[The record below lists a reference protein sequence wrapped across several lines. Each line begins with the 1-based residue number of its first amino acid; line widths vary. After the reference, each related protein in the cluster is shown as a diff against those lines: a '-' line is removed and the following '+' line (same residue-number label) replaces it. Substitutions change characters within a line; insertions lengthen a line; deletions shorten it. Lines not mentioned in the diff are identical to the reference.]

1 MITDELFTWLLAQP
15 EGPQID
21 FKRDPYRLQEEEG
34 RADFIKDVL
43 SMANT
48 PRETDSYIVLGI
60 KAHSDGNKDLHGLAA
75 SSDDNE
81 YQSAIAP
88 KVHPCPRF
96 VYVPIQYQG
105 KSYGVIEIRREHRGP
120 FQATVDVG
128 KKVRRYVV
136 YWRRGTTN
144 DEARSDEQELI
155 RQWVRGGV
163 SIKQSLE
170 IPDNPS
176 APWDRLL
183 AATHAFEPNRVYILM
198 TGPFHHE
205 EAKRAVGLTSVCWSL
220 VLDFDPEGA
229 DAGLGEVLQPFI
241 RKRCSLHEV
250 TIGDRPTI
258 RPFTSCCWYYAR
270 GLTRRPSTIAGPSW
284 IDWKSKYGL
293 DLQDQLSGL
302 AKRRESCPATIV
314 SIWDSEE
321 YVEAVFSAALNAF
334 GAAIDFVVASP
345 SAGVATRLEER
356 YGARLVSIE
365 ANHIGEGLA
374 AAFGTDS
381 EPPAAGVLLPTKS
394 GVQVRLSAEDE
405 KYLGEELEFVGTN
418 AGTVADEDRESCL
431 AFYKGKEITWFE
443 LGLHCDVDRE
453 NSDRIYRV
461 IRQDLGGGAD
471 KRARGTTRINIY
483 HSPGAGGST
492 VGRRMLWNVHLEFPA
507 VALRQT
513 IPEETAQR
521 IELIY
526 KLTGLPILILVEGA
540 EIQETVAEDLYS
552 IVRARQVPA
561 VFLQVLRR
569 FTSQEERDRSFFVKS
584 ELSTVESTRFAHRLA
599 EAKPARRTRLLE
611 LAAQGTREERS
622 AFYFALETFEE
633 EFQGLERYVDA
644 RLHNATEEQRKV
656 LLYLSFAYH
665 YGQQAVASGAFS
677 SLLSLPESAHVDFAK
692 VLPDHMRQ
700 LLRATSGN
708 QWRPAH
714 DLIAREIIKRIL
726 APNTSDDRVWKQNL
740 STWAC
745 SFAQFCRGDDA
756 NPSADLLTVIS
767 RCFLY
772 RDDRDPLG
780 KESPEQVSGGHFSQ
794 LIQDIPSTEGRLT
807 TLIKLTE
814 LFPLEA
820 HFWGHLGRF
829 YSIEMRDFENAIHS
843 LDEALQLDPED
854 HVLYHMKGMAL
865 RNQAYELMQNKGMHP
880 PTKNDFEKCLSIAA
894 KAAEQFDIAR
904 LKQPNDEH
912 GYVSHIQMLF
922 RLVEFARVVLGAH
935 SGQDVV
941 ISPYVDKSV
950 RESIDV
956 AEDLLEQARKLREGE
971 KQSSH
976 VEKCRVQLDSL
987 YGNFESVLQ
996 GWNNLLARQDV
1007 YRPTI
1012 RRQLVYAYVARR
1024 ERRWDRLSVNEI
1036 ARVVELLEQNL
1047 IEEPND
1053 RRNLR
1058 LWMQAVRRAQ
1068 PPRSIDQVIERVSYW
1083 KSNSS
1088 EIDAVYYLYVLY
1100 SLKALQGFSL
1110 SLSLM
1115 TENLE
1120 ECRKRSRLR
1129 RTRTGSFE
1137 WIGLGNGLAQLVHYS
1152 ELGSWNSDQDF
1163 WGKPEKLA
1171 RLKGTIVSISGPEA
1185 GLIEVGAGV
1194 KVFFVP
1200 GKSGHLRGRDENR
1213 AVEFF
1218 LGFSYDGPR
1227 GWEVKNA

>member
-1 MITDELFTWLLAQP
+1 MITDELFTWLLAQS

-60 KAHSDGNKDLHGLAA
+60 KAHSDGNKDLYGLAA

-120 FQATVDVG
+120 FQATADVG

-155 RQWVRGGV
+155 RQWVRGGG
-163 SIKQSLE
+163 SIKQSFE

-183 AATHAFEPNRVYILM
+183 AATHAFEPNRVYILL

-205 EAKRAVGLTSVCWSL
+205 EAKRAIGLTSVCWSL

-270 GLTRRPSTIAGPSW
+270 GLTRRPSTLAGPSW

-345 SAGVATRLEER
+345 NAGVATRLEDR

-381 EPPAAGVLLPTKS
+381 GPPAAGVLLPTKS

-405 KYLGEELEFVGTN
+405 KYLAEELEFVGTN

-453 NSDRIYRV
+453 HSDRIYRV

-599 EAKPARRTRLLE
+599 EAKPVRRTRLLE

-700 LLRATSGN
+700 LLRVASGN

-745 SFAQFCRGDDA
+745 SFAQFCRGDDP

-794 LIQDIPSTEGRLT
+794 LIQDIPSIEGRLT

-865 RNQAYELMQNKGMHP
+865 RNQAYELMQIKGMHP
-880 PTKNDFEKCLSIAA
+880 PTKNDLEQCLSIAA

-1024 ERRWDRLSVNEI
+1024 ERRWDHLSVNEI

-1115 TENLE
+1115 KENLE

-1129 RTRTGSFE
+1129 RARTGSFE
-1137 WIGLGNGLAQLVHYS
+1137 WIGLGSGLGQLVHYS

-1194 KVFFVP
+1194 TVFFVP